1 MPSSG
6 KAPRVLVIVN
16 VYRPD
21 LGGGVLFA
29 DLCEGLAERGMEV
42 TVRCAVPY
50 YPEWS
55 DKEGRNGFRILES
68 VEQGVRVQRF
78 GLYIPSDPN
87 SFLQRLVYEASFF
100 LSLMR
105 RPVRKDEF
113 DAMLVFCPLVGS
125 VAYAG
130 LNARWRG
137 IPLWLNVQDLSAQA
151 AAAGGIASDT
161 SILERIQNALFR
173 KADFWSSISAPMIDV
188 LRQVPGAPDHVALI
202 PNWMHSTLASLLEG
216 AQPREPIPAGRPIR
230 LLYSGN
236 VGGKQHLQAFCERL
250 LATDANVE
258 FQINAA
264 GSRAA
269 ELSAWI
275 EAQQDP
281 RIHMAA
287 LTDEPGLAEA
297 LARADAYVITEKP
310 GAGSSFI
317 PSKLIPGM
325 TSGAPILAV
334 CDPDGPLG
342 QEVRAHGTGFL
353 AEWSDEGAINR
364 FLDIVRDDPDTYVGW
379 SRSAIERGRFYHRER
394 GIDRCVEAIDG
405 LLDPSSSTN

>member
-1 MPSSG
+1 MATSG

-29 DLCEGLAERGMEV
+29 DLCEGLAERGMDV

-50 YPEWS
+50 YPEWT
-55 DKEGRNGFRILES
+55 DKEDLNGWSIRDS
-68 VEQGVRVQRF
+68 TEQGVRIERF

-87 SFLQRLVYEASFF
+87 SFAQRLVYEASFF

-105 RPVRKDEF
+105 RPVRKAEF
-113 DAMLVFCPLVGS
+113 DVVLVFCPLVGS

-151 AAAGGIASDT
+151 AAAGGIASNT

-173 KADFWSSISAPMIDV
+173 KADFWSSISAPMIEV
-188 LRQVPGAPDHVALI
+188 LRQIPGAPENVALI
-202 PNWMHSTLASLLEG
+202 PNWMHSTLASLLEN
-216 AQPREPIPAGRPIR
+216 ATPREPIPADRPIQ

-236 VGGKQHLQAFCERL
+236 IGGKQHLQAFCERL
-250 LATDANVE
+250 LASEADVE
-258 FQINAA
+258 FRINAA
-264 GSRAA
+264 GSRAP

-275 EAQQDP
+275 EAQQDS
-281 RIHMAA
+281 RIRMHP
-287 LTDEPGLAEA
+287 LTDEPGLAAA
-297 LARADAYVITEKP
+297 LSWADAYVITEKP

-342 QEVRAHGTGFL
+342 QEVGDHGIGFL
-353 AEWSDEGAINR
+353 AEWDDASALGR
-364 FLDIVRDDPDTYVGW
+364 FLHILRHDPDTYTGW
-379 SRSAIERGRFYHRER
+379 SRRAIERGRFYHRER
-394 GIDRCVEAIDG
+394 GIDRCVDVIEN
-405 LLDPSSSTN
+405 LLGHK